1 MMHFFRTLI
10 RQSHGD
16 LYPVHQETPKDRDMR
31 QTIMHCSYGKK
42 KKRNDVNSH
51 VVSLSDM
58 FFVQYGHVLP
68 RHSTLTWKT
77 HLRNLTA
84 TDAKRFGMRQMIEMA
99 IVIDTDWCS

>member
-1 MMHFFRTLI
+1 
-10 RQSHGD
+10 
-16 LYPVHQETPKDRDMR
+16 
-31 QTIMHCSYGKK
+31 MHCSYGKK